1 MTKKVKKVVSGLVAF
16 FCLLS
21 TMSIPA
27 FASGYDVI
35 REPWLDALMGSEH
48 IVMSTEFDEPLLL
61 YPTVFK
67 NGTATLYEKS
77 YVEAGYEATFYCDTM
92 YKVNYNGD
100 AITEKKTADSFSFT
114 PSYEGEHVQIPDFEG
129 AYWEE
134 NVDKIIFYPNEWTW
148 CENENLEHK
157 TSNKYFEK
165 PNYVT
170 FLGDLYGYGYYDWA
184 DYQLKSSFDEYG
196 RIIPDT
202 SVCSYKY
209 YNGVS
214 TAFCNGKAGVIDEDD
229 NVIVPFEYDMILPV
243 ANEEGY
249 AWVLRDGKWGI
260 IKVNTADVTVSLNNN
275 EIEFDQAPIIINGR
289 TLVPLRAIFEA
300 LEATVEWN
308 GETQTVTSTK
318 GNITVSMTIGKN
330 EIIKNGEKTILDT
343 APRIIG
349 ERTLIPAR
357 AVAEA
362 FECNVDW
369 NEATRT
375 VIISG

>member
-1 MTKKVKKVVSGLVAF
+1 MTKKIKKVVSGLVSF
-16 FCLLS
+16 ICLLGA
-21 TMSIPA
+21 MSIPA

-48 IVMSTEFDEPLLL
+48 YFVTYDEFDRPLLL

-77 YVEAGYEATFYCDTM
+77 YVEGGIEATFFCETM

-100 AITEKKTADSFSFT
+100 AITEKKTADSFSFV
-114 PSYEGEHVQIPDFEG
+114 PQYEGQHVPIPDFEG

-134 NVDKIIFYPNEWTW
+134 NVDKIIFYPNDWTW
-148 CENENLEHK
+148 CENENLEYK
-157 TSNKYFEK
+157 TSNKYFEE

-170 FLGDLYGYGYYDWA
+170 FLGDLYGYNYYDWA
-184 DYQLKSSFDEYG
+184 EPTPSSYDEYR
-196 RIIPDT
+196 RII
-202 SVCSYKY
+202 CSYKY

-214 TAFCNGKAGVIDEDD
+214 TAFCNEKAGVIDEND

-249 AWVLRDGKWGI
+249 TWVLKDGKWGI
-260 IKVNTADVTVSLNNN
+260 IKVNTDEVTVSLNNN
-275 EIEFDQAPIIINGR
+275 EIVFDQAPIIINGR

-300 LEATVEWN
+300 LGATVEWN

-318 GNITVSMTIGKN
+318 GDITVSMTIGKN
-330 EIIKNGEKTILDT
+330 EIVKNGEKTILDT
-343 APRIIG
+343 TPKIIG

-362 FECNVDW
+362 LECNVDW
-369 NEATRT
+369 NEATHT
-375 VIISG
+375 VIISD